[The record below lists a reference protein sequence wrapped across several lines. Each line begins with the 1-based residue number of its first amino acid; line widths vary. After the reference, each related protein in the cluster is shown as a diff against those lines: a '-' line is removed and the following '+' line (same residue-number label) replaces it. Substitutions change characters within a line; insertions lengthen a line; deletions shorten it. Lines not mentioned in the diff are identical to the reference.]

1 MLIKKFGWIVFI
13 LMVLYFIFLIRQ
25 DIISNLELKKEAERA
40 AAGIQREEKRI
51 KEYQGR
57 LKGMQRAD
65 YVELLAR
72 SRLGLIKK
80 GETAYKVIGGEN

>member
-1 MLIKKFGWIVFI
+1 MIKRLGWVIFC
-13 LMVLYFIFLIRQ
+13 LMVIYFIFMIRQ

-40 AAGIQREEKRI
+40 AAGVVREEQKI

-57 LKGMQRAD
+57 LKGMQQSD

-72 SRLGLIKK
+72 GRLGLIKK
-80 GETAYKVIGGEN
+80 GETAYKVIGGEK